1 MRISR
6 LFVVVAIL
14 AAILAPAPSE
24 AQSPWRT
31 RALIN
36 EHARYY
42 QGNYRPLFVLPPM
55 YGGRYGSPYETP
67 YYGNSGGRFGLDGR
81 TLGVVVGG
89 IAGGTALRRKG
100 PVGQALGVVGGALV
114 GGIIGNRFDRNRE
127 MRLMVEPPVQYEPEP
142 MSPPTPQ
149 YEAQR
154 GEVWINATGC
164 EIAIDGVVIPSGKKI
179 WVSDPEEVDWESLS
193 CEVVFTEQ
201 EDGIVVLTCEK
212 EK

>member
-81 TLGVVVGG
+81 SGVFPDGHCSESSG
-89 IAGGTALRRKG
+89 ADRRGYHYFATISCMNAAGRCCKWL
-100 PVGQALGVVGGALV
+100 
-114 GGIIGNRFDRNRE
+114 
-127 MRLMVEPPVQYEPEP
+127 
-142 MSPPTPQ
+142 
-149 YEAQR
+149 
-154 GEVWINATGC
+154 
-164 EIAIDGVVIPSGKKI
+164 
-179 WVSDPEEVDWESLS
+179 
-193 CEVVFTEQ
+193 
-201 EDGIVVLTCEK
+201 IVVRITSGTRRSGCRHARAHSRSAH
-212 EK
+212 